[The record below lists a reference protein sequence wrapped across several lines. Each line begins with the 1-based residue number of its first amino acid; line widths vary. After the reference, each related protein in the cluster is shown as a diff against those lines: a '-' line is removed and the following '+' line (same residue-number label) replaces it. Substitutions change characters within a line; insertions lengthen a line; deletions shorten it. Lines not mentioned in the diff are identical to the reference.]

1 MANVD
6 GAFGFRQVGGL
17 GSRPTSEGTSKYVIQ
32 SGTTGAIYAGDVMT
46 AGNGTTVSEGGGVLA
61 YGYVGSSETDAVRNV
76 GIFNGC
82 FYDDP
87 TTSKPTFKNYWPG
100 DVATTSPAAGATA
113 FVYDNPFQIYRCGTD
128 AQVASTIAGAH
139 EVIFQTFGFNT
150 TAGSTATGKSSATLD
165 IASTHAT
172 DDTWKFLG
180 VAEDPENSD
189 VTAAYCS
196 VNVIQNLNEIV
207 DST

>member
-1 MANVD
+1 MANQD
-6 GAFGFRQVGGL
+6 APFGFRQVGGL

-46 AGNGTTVSEGGGVLA
+46 AGNGTTISEGGGTLA

-100 DVATTSPAAGATA
+100 DVTVTNPSAGATA
-113 FVYDNPFQIYRCGTD
+113 FVYDNPDDLFEVQTSGTLT
-128 AQVASTIAGAH
+128 QVIASRGIDMAY
-139 EVIFQTFGFNT
+139 
-150 TAGSTATGKSSATLD
+150 TAGSTINGRSKEEITATAKSGGGLAVVRISGDPSNSDTGNANSNWIVKFNKHVYYDYSAT
-165 IASTHAT
+165 
-172 DDTWKFLG
+172 
-180 VAEDPENSD
+180 
-189 VTAAYCS
+189 
-196 VNVIQNLNEIV
+196 
-207 DST
+207 

>member
-46 AGNGTTVSEGGGVLA
+46 AGNGTTISEGGGVLA

-100 DVATTSPAAGATA
+100 DLTITNPSAGATA
-113 FVYDNPFQIYRCGTD
+113 FVYDNPDDLFEVQTSGTLT
-128 AQVASTIAGAH
+128 QVIASRGIDSAY
-139 EVIFQTFGFNT
+139 
-150 TAGSTATGKSSATLD
+150 TAGSTINGRSKEEITATAKSGGQFAVVRISGDPANSDTGNANSNWIVKFNKHVYYDYSAT
-165 IASTHAT
+165 
-172 DDTWKFLG
+172 
-180 VAEDPENSD
+180 
-189 VTAAYCS
+189 
-196 VNVIQNLNEIV
+196 
-207 DST
+207 